1 MTQKNDIDLSKII
14 KVIKVG
20 KNNILYTVL
29 IGFLL
34 SLIYLSMATSYYK
47 SYISIAPMGDTV
59 NSSTDGLQN
68 IMSDFG
74 INAGNILNEKPSFY
88 IPDIINSRI
97 LKKAII
103 KNKWKTINNESID
116 LINYWGINNTTN
128 NFFQKLIKIIKITDT
143 SLFVSKDSKYMDIG
157 IQKLTDLISVEVE
170 ESGLIVITVLMEEPQ
185 LAANIAN
192 FIAKYIKDY
201 INTIT
206 ISHLSKH
213 RIFIE
218 ERLKYSKKVLSESE
232 ENYRAFSEKNIMAV
246 VTPEL
251 TLKEARIIRNIEVNH
266 QVYIT
271 LRQQYEMARINEL
284 KEIPV
289 INILDY
295 AEPNSNK
302 AKPQTKLFIMLC
314 IISTF
319 FISSTFLI
327 IKNEIKSSY

>member
-74 INAGNILNEKPSFY
+74 INTGDFLNEKPSFY
-88 IPDIINSRI
+88 IPDIVNSRI
-97 LKKAII
+97 LKKAVI
-103 KNKWKTINNESID
+103 NNQWKTMGYDSIN
-116 LINYWGINNTTN
+116 LITYWGIDDSTK
-128 NFFQKLIKIIKITDT
+128 FSLGKIIKKITGKKST
-143 SLFVSKDSKYMDIG
+143 SNLEARYMNVAIN
-157 IQKLTDLISVEVE
+157 KLNKQIIVEKE
-170 ESGLIVITVLMEEPQ
+170 ESGLIVISVLMEEPE
-185 LAANIAN
+185 LAADLANYIAS
-192 FIAKYIKDY
+192 YIKTYVSD
-201 INTIT
+201 IT
-206 ISHLSKH
+206 ISHSSKH
-213 RIFIE
+213 RKFIE
-218 ERLKYSKKVLSESE
+218 ERVKYAKKDLADSEDELKE
-232 ENYRAFSEKNIMAV
+232 FSENNPYAID
-246 VTPEL
+246 TPEL
-251 TLKEARIIRNIEVNH
+251 QLDRGRLIRNMEVNQ

-289 INILDY
+289 INVLDY
-295 AEPNSNK
+295 GEASSDK
-302 AKPQTKLFIMLC
+302 AKPQAILFIMLC